1 MKEKTKFVCGE
12 CGYETVK
19 WMGCCPMCGSWNTL
33 VEVSAAPEKRSTH
46 SAGGTSS
53 RAVTLGSVSESD
65 TVRVTTGIG
74 EFDRVLGGGVVV
86 GSTVLIGGDPGIG
99 KSTLIMQAAGNLKKT
114 GGVIY
119 VSGEESKAQLKLRAV
134 RCGVDSEL
142 LIMTETSMDA
152 VESEVDRI
160 KPRFLIIDSIQT
172 MMNRELNNAAGSVT
186 QIREA
191 TTALTRIAKQN
202 GCAIFIIGHVTK
214 EGALAGPRML
224 EHMVDTVLYF
234 EGDRHD
240 SLRLLRAVKNRFGS
254 TNEIGIFEMCRDGMK
269 EVENPAGLFVS
280 GGNDIGCAVTCIMEG
295 NRPILVEIQS
305 LLSTS
310 AFANARRMAAGMDTN
325 RLMLLLA
332 VLERRGGL
340 RVSDKDVYTNA
351 VGGIRIDDRGAD
363 LAITLAVAGSIFD
376 RPLPEGTVV
385 IGEIGLTGEIRPV
398 DRLYNRVAECARL
411 GYRRAIVP
419 FIPSLK
425 NFDGIEVHFV
435 KYLRDAF
442 LLLGEADANSR

>member
-53 RAVTLGSVSESD
+53 RAVTLGSVSEND

-160 KPRFLIIDSIQT
+160 KPRFLVIDSIQT

-214 EGALAGPRML
+214 EGALAGSV
-224 EHMVDTVLYF
+224 ESKTDQSGSVKQKKYLYIANINTPID
-234 EGDRHD
+234 G
-240 SLRLLRAVKNRFGS
+240 RA
-254 TNEIGIFEMCRDGMK
+254 
-269 EVENPAGLFVS
+269 
-280 GGNDIGCAVTCIMEG
+280 
-295 NRPILVEIQS
+295 LVPNS
-305 LLSTS
+305 SS
-310 AFANARRMAAGMDTN
+310 
-325 RLMLLLA
+325 
-332 VLERRGGL
+332 
-340 RVSDKDVYTNA
+340 
-351 VGGIRIDDRGAD
+351 
-363 LAITLAVAGSIFD
+363 
-376 RPLPEGTVV
+376 
-385 IGEIGLTGEIRPV
+385 
-398 DRLYNRVAECARL
+398 
-411 GYRRAIVP
+411 AIVKSRIKMSSVSKP
-419 FIPSLK
+419 ESIKTGSHVNAQTLNK
-425 NFDGIEVHFV
+425 LRISHTIETII
-435 KYLRDAF
+435 YLF
-442 LLLGEADANSR
+442 YLL

>member
-53 RAVTLGSVSESD
+53 RAVTLGSVSEND

-152 VESEVDRI
+152 VENEVDRI

-234 EGDRHD
+234 
-240 SLRLLRAVKNRFGS
+240 
-254 TNEIGIFEMCRDGMK
+254 
-269 EVENPAGLFVS
+269 
-280 GGNDIGCAVTCIMEG
+280 
-295 NRPILVEIQS
+295 
-305 LLSTS
+305 
-310 AFANARRMAAGMDTN
+310 
-325 RLMLLLA
+325 
-332 VLERRGGL
+332 
-340 RVSDKDVYTNA
+340 
-351 VGGIRIDDRGAD
+351 
-363 LAITLAVAGSIFD
+363 
-376 RPLPEGTVV
+376 
-385 IGEIGLTGEIRPV
+385 
-398 DRLYNRVAECARL
+398 
-411 GYRRAIVP
+411 
-419 FIPSLK
+419 
-425 NFDGIEVHFV
+425 
-435 KYLRDAF
+435 
-442 LLLGEADANSR
+442 

>member
-53 RAVTLGSVSESD
+53 RAVTLGSVSEND

-160 KPRFLIIDSIQT
+160 KPRFLVIDSIQT

-191 TTALTRIAKQN
+191 TTALTNYISDIKTVDKTEAVTMLLQEIQN
-202 GCAIFIIGHVTK
+202 LNISYAVISQVNQ
-214 EGALAGPRML
+214 L
-224 EHMVDTVLYF
+224 
-234 EGDRHD
+234 
-240 SLRLLRAVKNRFGS
+240 SLLRSASFSRFADKNAVNFS
-254 TNEIGIFEMCRDGMK
+254 S
-269 EVENPAGLFVS
+269 NPLS
-280 GGNDIGCAVTCIMEG
+280 PIPDIHFQNCNFAMRISLPSITPFAVPPRTASAM
-295 NRPILVEIQS
+295 RTRTP
-305 LLSTS
+305 S
-310 AFANARRMAAGMDTN
+310 AFAT
-325 RLMLLLA
+325 
-332 VLERRGGL
+332 VLI
-340 RVSDKDVYTNA
+340 SS
-351 VGGIRIDDRGAD
+351 
-363 LAITLAVAGSIFD
+363 AVALSKN
-376 RPLPEGTVV
+376 PKT
-385 IGEIGLTGEIRPV
+385 TA
-398 DRLYNRVAECARL
+398 RV
-411 GYRRAIVP
+411 
-419 FIPSLK
+419 F
-425 NFDGIEVHFV
+425 
-435 KYLRDAF
+435 
-442 LLLGEADANSR
+442 